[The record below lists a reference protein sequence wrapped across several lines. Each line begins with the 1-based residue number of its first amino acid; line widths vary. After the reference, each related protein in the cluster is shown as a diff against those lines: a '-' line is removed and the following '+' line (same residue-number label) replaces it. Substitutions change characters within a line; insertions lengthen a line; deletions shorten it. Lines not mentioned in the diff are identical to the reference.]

1 MKRIITYG
9 TFDLLH
15 FGHIRLLKR
24 AKMMGDYL
32 IVAIST
38 DNFNSIKGKKPSY
51 YDYKIRKEMVE
62 AIRFV
67 DLVIPETD
75 WGQKKSD
82 IARYEIDTVVMGD
95 DWKGDSNFEELKELC
110 DVKFLPRTAGTSTNT
125 IKKDLKKY

>member
-1 MKRIITYG
+1 
-9 TFDLLH
+9 
-15 FGHIRLLKR
+15 
-24 AKMMGDYL
+24 
-32 IVAIST
+32 
-38 DNFNSIKGKKPSY
+38 
-51 YDYKIRKEMVE
+51 MVE

-110 DVKFLPRTAGTSTNT
+110 DVKFLPRTAGTSTTT